1 MSLALRWKSEL
12 KMRKLIWRL
21 SLRKYSW
28 KSQSWKDREYLQ
40 PKFNK
45 RKRSS
50 AIQLK
55 QSSRMKVQTMKTSK
69 IFLFPKVCK
78 WGYLM
83 QLHTR
88 SVSLT
93 GFCTR
98 SYRSLK
104 IDKVKVICWFL
115 ILALVIQ
122 LKRTL
127 TTSSDILILIVNL
140 RLVK

>member
-45 RKRSS
+45 RKRSL

-55 QSSRMKVQTMKTSK
+55 QSSRMKVQTMKTRTRK

-83 QLHTR
+83 HLH
-88 SVSLT
+88 
-93 GFCTR
+93 CTR